1 MRSDRH
7 LDSAPGIL
15 THVGRLPNRVARL
28 QFSRSPQPARM
39 YSRLLLALV
48 LAPLGTVV
56 AQRSAPPSADLV
68 VTNARI
74 HTVDDAR
81 PMVAAMAIR
90 NGTIVFTGSVREAM
104 ALRGATT
111 RVVDM
116 GGRTIIPGMV
126 DAHAHLL
133 GLGQSLRNVDLVGTK
148 SLDEVIARVVERAKG
163 QPAGAWILGRGWD
176 QNDWSDTRFPTHD
189 ALSRA
194 LPNNPVWLIRV
205 DGHAGYG
212 NAAAMRAA
220 GVTTATVDPSG
231 GKIERTATREPTGVF
246 IDNAKSLVERSI
258 PASTRE
264 DNRRAIS
271 AAIAE
276 SHKWG
281 LVGLHDA
288 GESRT
293 TIDLMEEMAKA
304 GQIPFRLYI
313 MVGDDSAAVTHY
325 LARGPQSGLYDN
337 RLWIRSFKLYADGA
351 LGSRGA
357 ALLEPYSD
365 DPNNRGLLLSAP
377 AHIQDVAARALRAGF
392 QVNTH
397 AIGDRGN
404 RVVLDAYDAALSAN
418 PTADHRFRVEHAQIL
433 SHDDIPRFAAMGV
446 IPSMQAVHQTS
457 DMYWAGSRLGLG
469 RVLGAYAWRSLLN
482 TGIVVPNGS
491 DFPVEAVNPLLSF
504 HSAVSRQDAENWPV
518 GGWMPEQRM
527 TRDEALK
534 SMTIWPAYAG
544 FQDAIMGSLAPGKL
558 ADFVVLDRDIMTVP
572 ERDILGATVIA
583 TWIGGKPVY
592 ERAR

>member
-1 MRSDRH
+1 
-7 LDSAPGIL
+7 
-15 THVGRLPNRVARL
+15 
-28 QFSRSPQPARM
+28 M

-48 LAPLGTVV
+48 LAPLGTMV

-194 LPNNPVWLIRV
+194 LPNNPVWLTRV

-220 GVTTATVDPSG
+220 GVTTTTVDPSG

-258 PASTRE
+258 PAPTRE

-288 GESRT
+288 GESRA

-313 MVGDDSAAVTHY
+313 MVGDDSAAITHY

-418 PTADHRFRVEHAQIL
+418 PAADHRFRVEHAQIL

-572 ERDILGATVIA
+572 ERDIIGATVIA